1 MRLDDWLYRIPLRL
15 RSLMHRETVEEELD
29 EELRDHIERQTEE
42 NLACGMSP
50 SEARRAALIALGGL
64 EQRKQQ
70 CRETRGVHWIHDL
83 GQDLLYGLRKMR
95 RDPGFS
101 IAALLIVAL
110 GIGANTAIFSADHAL
125 LFRVLPYKDPG
136 RLVDVFQKS
145 LADAGTDR
153 MPVAP
158 ANYFDWSAD
167 HQQFESFAAWQTTN
181 FNLSGGDN
189 PERVRAASV
198 SANLFDVLGV
208 EPMLGRTFVAGED
221 APGKGSL
228 VILSYG
234 LWQRRFSGDRNVVG
248 KTMRANDQTYTVVGV
263 MPEGFR
269 FPIGWVSSDVEVWT
283 PLVLSDAQRIS
294 RKDIVLMVIARLRS
308 GVSLAQAQAGLGAVS
323 QRLAQAWPET
333 NKDWGVNVTPLA
345 DAGISDYRSLFVLLS
360 VAVGL
365 VLLIACANVA
375 NLLLARGMER
385 QKELTVRAALGAR
398 RGRLVRQL
406 MTEGVLLS
414 FLGGLAGIGLG
425 LLGTRALA
433 LLAPATDLP
442 DLQHLTLR
450 APVLLLSL
458 GLSIATG
465 VLFSVLPAI
474 TLSRTR
480 LQGTLQE
487 TGRANTGT
495 VRGHRLKAAL
505 VTGEVALTLALLL
518 CAGDILNSFFSYMR
532 IDPGFDVQ
540 NVLTMRLSLPKQKY
554 ANPQQWATFF
564 NRAVEQVRTIP
575 GVTAA
580 AAGSGAPMEGQGSV
594 LRFHIAGGEVPQTSD
609 EHTMVEYLRITPDYF
624 RATGIRLL
632 RGRSVLASDL
642 QSPQRA
648 NRGHAGDP
656 DSGRPGVAVVNET
669 FARKEFGDS
678 DPIGKRIFLDGDV
691 NESAA
696 ASTTGPPLEIV
707 GVVRDT
713 KEYGLFQIT
722 PQMIYVSMAQDP
734 EPAMSLVVKS
744 TADPGSLA
752 AEIRRRVTK
761 LDPDQPVYNVR
772 SLQEIFHNEH
782 AFFRFNTLLLAVFAG
797 MALVLSLIGI
807 YAVMAYAVSQRAREF
822 GIRLALGSP
831 RGRILGLVLRQG
843 VWMGLIGI
851 ACGLA
856 LSWPATK
863 LLARALNESM
873 FLKLVHTGPVLFP
886 VLSAGMVLTMLLACV
901 LPARRATQADPL
913 ETLRSE

>member
-1 MRLDDWLYRIPLRL
+1 MRLDDWLYTIPLRL
-15 RSLMHRETVEEELD
+15 RSLFRRDTVEQELED
-29 EELRDHIERQTEE
+29 ELREHLERKTEE
-42 NLACGMSP
+42 NRSRGMSP
-50 SEARRAALIALGGL
+50 TEARRAALIALGGL

-70 CRETRGVHWIHDL
+70 CRETRRVHWIHDL

-101 IAALLIVAL
+101 VAALLIVAL

-167 HQQFESFAAWQTTN
+167 HRQFESFAAWQTTS

-198 SANLFDVLGV
+198 SANLFGVLGV
-208 EPMLGRTFVAGED
+208 EPMLGRAFVAGED

-228 VILSYG
+228 AILSYG

-308 GVSLAQAQAGLGAVS
+308 GISLAQAQAGLGAVS

-333 NKDWGVNVTPLA
+333 NKDWGVNVTPMA
-345 DAGISDYRSLFVLLS
+345 DAGVSDYRGLFILLS

-398 RGRLVRQL
+398 RSRLVRQL

-414 FLGGLAGIGLG
+414 FSGGLAGIGLG
-425 LLGTRALA
+425 YLGTWALA
-433 LLAPATDLP
+433 SLAPVTDLP
-442 DLQHLTLR
+442 DLQHMKLR

-458 GLSIATG
+458 GLSIMTG
-465 VLFSVLPAI
+465 VVFSVLPAI

-480 LQGTLQE
+480 LHGTLQE
-487 TGRANTGT
+487 TGRSSTGT
-495 VRGHRLKAAL
+495 VRGQRLKAAL
-505 VTGEVALTLALLL
+505 VAGEVALTLALLL

-532 IDPGFDVQ
+532 IDPGFDVR
-540 NVLTMRLSLPKQKY
+540 NVLTMRLSLPRQKY
-554 ANPQQWATFF
+554 RDAGEWAAFF
-564 NRAVEQVRTIP
+564 NRTVEEVTTIP
-575 GVTAA
+575 GVQAV
-580 AAGSGAPMEGQGSV
+580 AAGSGAPMEGAGAV
-594 LRFHIAGGEVPQTSD
+594 LRFHIAGKSVPGGINEDSIA
-609 EHTMVEYLRITPDYF
+609 EYFRITPGYF
-624 RATGIRLL
+624 RTTGMRLVRGRNVLDSDL
-632 RGRSVLASDL
+632 RG
-642 QSPQRA
+642 
-648 NRGHAGDP
+648 G
-656 DSGRPGVAVVNET
+656 PGVAVVNER
-669 FARKEFGDS
+669 FAHKEFGNS

-722 PQMIYVSMAQDP
+722 PQMIYVPMAQDP

-744 TADPGSLA
+744 AADPGSLA
-752 AEIRRRVTK
+752 TEIRSRVAK

-772 SLQEIFHNEH
+772 SLKEIFRNEH
-782 AFFRFNTLLLAVFAG
+782 AFFRFNTMLLAVFAG
-797 MALVLSLIGI
+797 MALVLALIGI

-822 GIRLALGSP
+822 GIRMALGSP
-831 RGRILGLVLRQG
+831 RGKIVGLVLRQG

-856 LSWPATK
+856 LSWPATG
-863 LLARALNESM
+863 LLARVLNESM
-873 FLKLVHTGPVLFP
+873 FLRLVRTGPVLFP
-886 VLSAGMVLTMLLACV
+886 VLCVGMGLTMLLACV
-901 LPARRATQADPL
+901 LPARRATRADPL
-913 ETLRSE
+913 EALRCE